1 MRVLQERP
9 LVALLLPLSL
19 PLPLALSAPP
29 LDDPLLLLCALC
41 ELCGGNTSASGG
53 AGTRTAP
60 HVCNARTVG
69 RNAKDGMRGTAST
82 CDLAGALA
90 MSARAGR
97 SQKRVAMAVRRAR
110 LKGME

>member
-9 LVALLLPLSL
+9 PAALLLL

-29 LDDPLLLLCALC
+29 LDDPLLLLSDLC

-60 HVCNARTVG
+60 QVCSARTSR
-69 RNAKDGMRGTAST
+69 RNANGWMRGTSST
-82 CDLAGALA
+82 CDLAGVLA

-97 SQKRVAMAVRRAR
+97 SQKRVAMAARRAG